1 MHCCDSKTVVV
12 ETQQREEGIWRRRR
26 CDTCKKLFYT
36 MEVLYVAPEKIPKPV
51 IQAPRPD
58 ERGLYKPKDA
68 VAIKT
73 KKVETRRRN
82 EDRVSNYYIED
93 DYDESSY

>member
-1 MHCCDSKTVVV
+1 
-12 ETQQREEGIWRRRR
+12 
-26 CDTCKKLFYT
+26 